1 MKNLVPDNQAFMN
14 LTSFLFNVFILQL
27 NKYVHLFNY
36 LHLKLNKMTAIEF
49 NTRITQEK
57 TSLKSFALSL
67 THNIDDA
74 LDLLQ
79 DTYVKAITYREKF
92 EDSTNLKAWLFT
104 IMKNTFIN
112 AYRRNRKTKQ
122 LISKGDEIAL
132 NRAFKQ
138 NSYDH
143 CESRINAKEIIRQI
157 ETLEDQYKVPFTR
170 YYTGYKYEE
179 IAHEMKLPLGTI
191 KSRIFIARK
200 ILMESLKHLNN

>member
-1 MKNLVPDNQAFMN
+1 M
-14 LTSFLFNVFILQL
+14 FNVFILRL
-27 NKYVHLFNY
+27 NKCVYLFNY
-36 LHLKLNKMTAIEF
+36 LYKKLNKMTAIEF

-92 EDSTNLKAWLFT
+92 EDSTNLRAWLFT

>member
-1 MKNLVPDNQAFMN
+1 
-14 LTSFLFNVFILQL
+14 
-27 NKYVHLFNY
+27 
-36 LHLKLNKMTAIEF
+36 MTTIEF
-49 NTRITQEK
+49 NTRIMNEK
-57 TSLKSFALSL
+57 SSLKNFALSL
-67 THNIDDA
+67 TRNSDDA

-112 AYRRNRKTKQ
+112 AYRRNVKTRA
-122 LISKGDEIAL
+122 LIVKGDDIAL

-143 CESRINAKEIIRQI
+143 SESRLNAKEIIKHI
-157 ETLEDQYKVPFTR
+157 EKLDDDYKVPFTR
-170 YYTGYKYEE
+170 YYNGFKYEE
-179 IAHEMKLPLGTI
+179 IAQEMHLPLGTV

-200 ILMESLKHLNN
+200 ILMDALKHYRN

>member
-1 MKNLVPDNQAFMN
+1 M
-14 LTSFLFNVFILQL
+14 FNVFILRL
-27 NKYVHLFNY
+27 NKCVYLFNY
-36 LHLKLNKMTAIEF
+36 LYKKLNKMTAIEF

-92 EDSTNLKAWLFT
+92 EDSTNLRAWLFT

-143 CESRINAKEIIRQI
+143 CESRMNAKEIIRQI

-179 IAHEMKLPLGTI
+179 IAHEMNLPLGTI

>member
-1 MKNLVPDNQAFMN
+1 
-14 LTSFLFNVFILQL
+14 
-27 NKYVHLFNY
+27 
-36 LHLKLNKMTAIEF
+36 MTAIEF
-49 NTRITQEK
+49 NTRIVQEK

-79 DTYVKAITYREKF
+79 DTYVKAISYRDKF

-112 AYRRNRKTKQ
+112 AYRRNTKTKE

-143 CESRINAKEIIRQI
+143 CESRINAKEIIKQI
-157 ETLEDQYKVPFTR
+157 ESLEDQYKVPFTR

-179 IAHEMKLPLGTI
+179 IAHEMHLPLGTI

-200 ILMESLKHLNN
+200 ILMQRIKHLNN

>member
-1 MKNLVPDNQAFMN
+1 
-14 LTSFLFNVFILQL
+14 
-27 NKYVHLFNY
+27 
-36 LHLKLNKMTAIEF
+36 MTAIEF
-49 NTRITQEK
+49 NTRIMNEK
-57 TSLKSFALSL
+57 SSLKNFALSL
-67 THNIDDA
+67 THNTDDA

-112 AYRRNRKTKQ
+112 AYRRNVKTKQ
-122 LISKGDEIAL
+122 LISKGDDIQL

-143 CESRINAKEIIRQI
+143 SESRMNAKEIIKKI
-157 ETLEDQYKVPFTR
+157 ENLDEDYKVPFTR
-170 YYTGYKYEE
+170 YYNGYKYEE
-179 IAHEMKLPLGTI
+179 IAQEMQLPLGTV

-200 ILMESLKHLNN
+200 ILMESLKHYRN

>member
-1 MKNLVPDNQAFMN
+1 MN

-36 LHLKLNKMTAIEF
+36 LYLKLNKMTAIEF

-179 IAHEMKLPLGTI
+179 IAHEMNLPLGTI